1 MPARGLVELRREC
14 FTRTMSVPDERPR
27 SEVPVVPVPA
37 RPSELRPLL
46 RLARE
51 AVEATVLGRALP
63 SWSLDPLP
71 LAWTEERG
79 SFVTLSIR
87 GDLRGCMGNVFPA
100 GPLVRRVIHNARSAA
115 AEDPRFPPVTP
126 NELGGIHVELSVLTI
141 PKPLPFPSPT
151 ALVSKLRAQPDGVV
165 LQLGRFVATFL
176 PQVWE
181 KFPEPEEFLGRL
193 AEKAGCRREAW
204 REPEVLVMTYQ
215 VERFDEDSPG

>member
-1 MPARGLVELRREC
+1 MSGPVDGPRSGASDFSTPAGRRE
-14 FTRTMSVPDERPR
+14 
-27 SEVPVVPVPA
+27 
-37 RPSELRPLL
+37 LWPLL

-51 AVEATVLGRALP
+51 AVDATVLGRALP
-63 SWSLDPLP
+63 SWSRDPRP
-71 LAWTEERG
+71 PAWNEERG
-79 SFVTLSIR
+79 SFVTLSIQ

-126 NELGGIHVELSVLTI
+126 YELGQIHVELSVLTI
-141 PKPLPFPSPT
+141 PKPLPFPSPA
-151 ALVSKLRAQPDGVV
+151 ALVGRLRSQPDGVV
-165 LQLGRFVATFL
+165 LQLGRFTATFL

-193 AEKAGCRREAW
+193 AEKAGCHREAW

-215 VERFDEDSPG
+215 VERFDEEIPG